1 MGKIKKFMCSLEWK
15 FPEFFNT
22 CDLGTLNEIN
32 LDLIDFPA
40 FESQGR
46 VWLLF
51 WQTDDFRLVK
61 QQVFKQNAFRVR
73 TIFQNSPNFHL

>member
-1 MGKIKKFMCSLEWK
+1 MSEKVTTS
-15 FPEFFNT
+15 
-22 CDLGTLNEIN
+22 DLGTLNEMN

-61 QQVFKQNAFRVR
+61 QQVFKLNAFRVR